1 MTFTEKSRRDVLN
14 KIDNLV
20 AKKFY
25 DPKFKGHDWPALV
38 ENHRDR
44 IMSEA
49 EPPAFE
55 GAVNNMLREL
65 GSSGLG
71 LISPKTRIAS
81 KNAISATF
89 QDCETEYGRRWVFQD
104 VHAGGPAANAGIKPG
119 DVLMSIG
126 GTETT
131 PADKKP
137 LFAMGQSHDL
147 VIEKVTGTSNV
158 TISIPIAKHA
168 ENPCAVPDRVR
179 VEMIDG
185 VPVVKI
191 PLFPG
196 KLGIDFAAQVSEVFD
211 SQLKSV
217 DRLVL
222 DLRGNPGGGLGC
234 LRLMSIL
241 TPGNK
246 PIGFSL
252 GRAEAQNGY
261 DRENLPRFSRIPRSK
276 FEVPWLA
283 LRFAGRK
290 SVVLVTEGIGAR
302 RFQERVVV
310 LVNEHTTCASEMV
323 ALFAREETGAKIFGT
338 TTPGRLVSHSGFKLD
353 HGFTLALPVA
363 AYMSWTGTRLDGTG
377 IEPEFKVNWSYSD
390 SRRDIDTQLSA
401 SVYLAK
407 SL

>member
-1 MTFTEKSRRDVLN
+1 
-14 KIDNLV
+14 
-20 AKKFY
+20 
-25 DPKFKGHDWPALV
+25 
-38 ENHRDR
+38 
-44 IMSEA
+44 
-49 EPPAFE
+49 
-55 GAVNNMLREL
+55 
-65 GSSGLG
+65 
-71 LISPKTRIAS
+71 
-81 KNAISATF
+81 
-89 QDCETEYGRRWVFQD
+89 VFQD
-104 VHAGGPAANAGIKPG
+104 VHAGGPAANAGIKSG

-126 GTETT
+126 GIEIN

-147 VIEKVTGTSNV
+147 VIEKVTGVSSV
-158 TISIPIAKHA
+158 TVSIPVAKHA

-185 VPVVKI
+185 VAVVRI

-252 GRAEAQNGY
+252 GRAEAEHGY
-261 DRENLPRFSRIPRSK
+261 DRDKLPRFASIPRSK
-276 FEVPWLA
+276 LGVPWLA
-283 LRFAGRK
+283 VRFAGRK
-290 SVVLVTEGIGAR
+290 SVVLVTEGIGVR
-302 RFQERVVV
+302 RFHERVVV

-323 ALFAREETGAKIFGT
+323 ALFAREETGARILGT
-338 TTPGRLVSHSGFKLD
+338 ATPGRLVSHTGFKLD

-377 IEPEFKVNWSYSD
+377 IEPEFNVDWSYSD
-390 SRRDIDTQLSA
+390 SRNDIDTQLSA
-401 SVYLAK
+401 SLKLAK